1 MMEAARQLCILIHR
15 TRDRLIHIF
24 RDGSMRYWKL
34 FRRNVGRAAYTC
46 SRRWL
51 CLFVSRSKNRLDY
64 VWWISPRYIRSGIS
78 LAAGRTRKRNSFFR
92 KVIPISHSVSIISVK
107 SLKIPSHNISHVI
120 FFISSIMKS
129 NVLGINAAVYHRL
142 YCWLIYLD
150 TQRNWLDIFKSTNQ
164 LTFNS
169 LSAELI
175 WHNKIRNR
183 VISSLILFFD

>member
-142 YCWLIYLD
+142 LLIDLFRHPKKLIGYF
-150 TQRNWLDIFKSTNQ
+150 WKHKSVNIQ
-164 LTFNS
+164 L
-169 LSAELI
+169 I
-175 WHNKIRNR
+175 IRR
-183 VISSLILFFD
+183 IDLT